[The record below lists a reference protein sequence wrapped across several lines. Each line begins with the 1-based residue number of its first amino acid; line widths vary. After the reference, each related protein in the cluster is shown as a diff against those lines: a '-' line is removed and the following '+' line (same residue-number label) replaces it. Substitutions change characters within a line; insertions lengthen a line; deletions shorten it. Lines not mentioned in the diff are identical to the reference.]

1 MNFWHEVT
9 SAILPVLFTAV
20 MGIVAWVFVQ
30 VLDLKRTAIEHEVR
44 LNEKRKRLD
53 KMDADIEKSAV
64 SLREELRR
72 QAEQHRILLK
82 ELKEDLR
89 SHISDLTQEVKEMF
103 REDYQNRNPRNRQ

>member
-1 MNFWHEVT
+1 MNFWHEIT

-30 VLDLKRTAIEHEVR
+30 VLDLKRTTIEHEIR

-53 KMDADIEKSAV
+53 KMEAEIEKSAV

-72 QAEQHRILLK
+72 QAEQHRVLLK
-82 ELKEDLR
+82 DLKEDLKAQ
-89 SHISDLTQEVKEMF
+89 ISEVASEV
-103 REDYQNRNPRNRQ
+103 RELFVEGIQQKKQRNG